1 MSKHIAELRDAFE
14 QIIGLMENDQRELD
28 KMIEDEDLQMR
39 SHSSSGGGSGN
50 ADLMEQFDHE
60 LGLKQHVNDD
70 EDASTTTSTK
80 NY

>member
-1 MSKHIAELRDAFE
+1 
-14 QIIGLMENDQRELD
+14 
-28 KMIEDEDLQMR
+28 MIEDEDLQMR